1 MIEHT
6 TLAYLAGVLDSDG
19 YIGINKRK
27 AGKWAANYQPRV
39 QVKQVDTE
47 ATDLFRATF
56 GGHLYRHEP
65 SAERGRPLW
74 CWTVHSAACRPV
86 LESLLPYLRIKR
98 NRAEN
103 ALALCEVNRR
113 TGRKRFPVPEIV
125 PGEPMLTMAEAARRT
140 GRNYGTVIQAVRKGS
155 IPHVRT
161 GPRKVLIPESF
172 LPVWA
177 ERGTSP
183 RRDPALTAE
192 MEALYLRAKELNRVG
207 V

>member
-1 MIEHT
+1 M
-6 TLAYLAGVLDSDG
+6 DSDG
-19 YIGINKRK
+19 YIGVGKKK

-47 ATDLFRATF
+47 ATDLFRETF

-65 SAERGRPLW
+65 STERGRPLW
-74 CWTVHSAACRPV
+74 CWQVHSAACRPV
-86 LESLLPYLRIKR
+86 LEALLPYLRIKT

-113 TGRKRFPVPEIV
+113 LGRKRFPVPDVV
-125 PGEPMLTMAEAARRT
+125 PGEPMLTMAEVARRT
-140 GRNYGTVIQAVRKGS
+140 GRDYGTVIQAVRKGS

-177 ERGTSP
+177 ERGRTP
-183 RRDPALTAE
+183 RRDPALTDE

-207 V
+207 I

>member
-1 MIEHT
+1 M
-6 TLAYLAGVLDSDG
+6 AYLAGVMDSDG
-19 YIGINKRK
+19 YIGVGKKK

-47 ATDLFRATF
+47 ATDLFRETF

-65 SAERGRPLW
+65 STERGRPLW
-74 CWTVHSAACRPV
+74 CWQVHSAACRPV
-86 LESLLPYLRIKR
+86 LEALLPYLRIKT

-113 TGRKRFPVPEIV
+113 LGRKRFPVPDVV
-125 PGEPMLTMAEAARRT
+125 PGEPMLTMAEVARRT
-140 GRNYGTVIQAVRKGS
+140 GRDYGTVIQAVRKGS

-177 ERGTSP
+177 ERGRTP
-183 RRDPALTAE
+183 RRDPALTDE

-207 V
+207 I

>member
-1 MIEHT
+1 M
-6 TLAYLAGVLDSDG
+6 AYLAGVLDSDG

-47 ATDLFRATF
+47 ATDLFRETF

-74 CWTVHSAACRPV
+74 CWQVHSAACRPV
-86 LESLLPYLRIKR
+86 LEALLPYLRIKR

-103 ALALCEVNRR
+103 ALALCDVNRR
-113 TGRKRFPVPEIV
+113 TGRKRFSVPEVV
-125 PGEPMLTMAEAARRT
+125 PGEPMVTMAEAARLL
-140 GRNYGTVIQAVRKGS
+140 GKSYGTVIQAVRNGS
-155 IPHVRT
+155 VPHVRT
-161 GPRKVLIPESF
+161 GPRRVLIPESF
-172 LPVWA
+172 LPVWG
-177 ERGTSP
+177 ERGRTP
-183 RRDPALTAE
+183 RRDPALTDE
-192 MEALYLRAKELNRVG
+192 MESLYLRAKELNRVG

>member
-1 MIEHT
+1 MNEPT
-6 TLAYLAGVLDSDG
+6 TLAYLAGVMDSDG
-19 YIGINKRK
+19 YIGVGKKK

-47 ATDLFRATF
+47 ATDLFRETF

-74 CWTVHSAACRPV
+74 CWQVHSAACRPV
-86 LESLLPYLRIKR
+86 LETLLPYLRIKR

-103 ALALCEVNRR
+103 ALALCDVNRR
-113 TGRKRFPVPEIV
+113 TGRKRFPVPEVV
-125 PGEPMLTMAEAARRT
+125 PGEPMVTMAEAARLL
-140 GRNYGTVIQAVRKGS
+140 GKSYGTVIQAVRNGS
-155 IPHVRT
+155 VPHVRT
-161 GPRKVLIPESF
+161 GPRRVLIPESF

-177 ERGTSP
+177 ERGRTP
-183 RRDPALTAE
+183 RRDPALTDE
-192 MEALYLRAKELNRVG
+192 MESLYLRAKELNRVG